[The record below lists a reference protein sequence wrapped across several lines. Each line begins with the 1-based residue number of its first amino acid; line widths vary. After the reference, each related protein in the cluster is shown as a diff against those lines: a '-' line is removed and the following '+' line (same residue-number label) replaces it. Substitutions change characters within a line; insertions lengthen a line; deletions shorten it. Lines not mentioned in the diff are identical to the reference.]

1 MLSGWGGSVFN
12 DISKRIVMIRFRF
25 SQFESNLSEH
35 PSNKEVNT
43 LVDVYVDAIENYE
56 RDIMDAVMFYMA
68 EYGNNDTKHYI
79 QMIIQKRRDSFV
91 TSHLMPLLNEIN
103 KSREGK

>member
-1 MLSGWGGSVFN
+1 MV
-12 DISKRIVMIRFRF
+12 RFRF

-68 EYGNNDTKHYI
+68 ENGNNDTKHYI

>member
-1 MLSGWGGSVFN
+1 MV
-12 DISKRIVMIRFRF
+12 RFRF

-68 EYGNNDTKHYI
+68 KYGNTDTKQYI
-79 QMIIQKRRDSFV
+79 QMIIEQRRDSFV
-91 TSHLMPLLNEIN
+91 TSHLKPLLNVIT